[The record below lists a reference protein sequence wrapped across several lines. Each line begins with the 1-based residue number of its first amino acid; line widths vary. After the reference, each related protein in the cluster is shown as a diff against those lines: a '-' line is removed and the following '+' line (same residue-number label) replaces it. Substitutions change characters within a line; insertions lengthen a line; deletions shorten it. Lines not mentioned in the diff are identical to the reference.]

1 MMQSIVKDEDSKVE
15 TASNGE
21 PEFPSS
27 KRMFAYIKESL
38 KRCTEFSVGITYLS
52 LSKEFRICLQHYSE
66 SLKFRCPT
74 PVSFKDVKNS
84 ASGVTTKV
92 PVYELTSANEDFIC
106 RIVNTAIYCMDTVPP
121 LESMM
126 KRHIHPLY
134 ENQID
139 FGGQMDAF
147 IDLINYCFNI
157 IIMSTKE
164 KLEEPL
170 KEMRKTNWQNID
182 SVGDSS
188 AYVKALLTKVG
199 AIIPRMRTKIHI
211 IYFQKFVTD
220 LASMV
225 LDAFLETLWRL
236 KRVSKTGGAQL
247 LMDLNGIDE
256 YLMKLPNARLPKDAE
271 PLVVSKAYKSFVT
284 ARTGHIEN
292 ILKLVCTED
301 EQLNEMFKVLWVDGT
316 PADLDRIT
324 ELKKGSFLPIPGA
337 VGAVVDKVG
346 DHIKEKLNENV
357 VGRGMVSAAG
367 ELKDAAKSVG
377 GGIGKV
383 MGDITGGMA
392 SVFSGTGLFSGESDS
407 NSNKTSGASKTGT
420 GKSGSA
426 TTGAG
431 GKSGATPAKKS
442 SSTTTTKDGKSTT
455 TTTNKKPASS
465 SSSGGGLFSF

>member
-1 MMQSIVKDEDSKVE
+1 M
-15 TASNGE
+15 
-21 PEFPSS
+21 
-27 KRMFAYIKESL
+27 
-38 KRCTEFSVGITYLS
+38 
-52 LSKEFRICLQHYSE
+52 
-66 SLKFRCPT
+66 
-74 PVSFKDVKNS
+74 VS
-84 ASGVTTKV
+84 KV
-92 PVYELTSANEDFIC
+92 PVYELTSSKEDFIC

-126 KRHIHPLY
+126 KRHIHPSY

-147 IDLINYCFNI
+147 IDLINYSFNI
-157 IIMSTKE
+157 IVMSTKE
-164 KLEEPL
+164 KLDEPL

-188 AYVKALLTKVG
+188 PYVKSLLTKVG
-199 AIIPRMRTKIHI
+199 SSIPRMRTKIHV
-211 IYFQKFVTD
+211 IYFQKFVND

-225 LDAFLETLWRL
+225 LDAFLETIWRL

-256 YLMKLPNARLPKDAE
+256 YLMKLPNARLPKDSE

-284 ARTGHIEN
+284 ARTGRIEN

-301 EQLNEMFKVLWVDGT
+301 EQLNEMFKLLWVDGT
-316 PADLDRIT
+316 QADLDRII

-346 DHIKEKLNENV
+346 DHIKEKLNENM

-392 SVFSGTGLFSGESDS
+392 SVFSGTAGLFSGESDGS
-407 NSNKTSGASKTGT
+407 SSKPTTSTTAKTTS
-420 GKSGSA
+420 KSGSN
-426 TTGAG
+426 TTA
-431 GKSGATPAKKS
+431 KSGTTPAKKP
-442 SSTTTTKDGKSTT
+442 TTTTGKDGKPAAT
-455 TTTNKKPASS
+455 KKPASS
-465 SSSGGGLFSF
+465 SSSSGGGGLFSF